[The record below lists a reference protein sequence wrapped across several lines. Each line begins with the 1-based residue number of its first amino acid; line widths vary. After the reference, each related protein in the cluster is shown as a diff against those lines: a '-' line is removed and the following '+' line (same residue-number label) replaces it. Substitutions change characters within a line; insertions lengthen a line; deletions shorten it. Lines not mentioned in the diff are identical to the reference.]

1 MQYKDIKEMNVPFGD
16 NRLFNDL
23 IFESIPLGVIFL
35 SPERK
40 ILKFNSKAEKITGY
54 KADEA
59 QGVFC
64 GDILHGG
71 YCLSNCPIQK
81 ILKKEKKVIRV
92 ETTIQTRDNQFL
104 PVAMTTAATF
114 DRDGRLLGAVEVLED
129 VSRLKRLEKDRL
141 NLLYMIAHDMKSP
154 LESIGGFSTRLM
166 YKNRENLSSQQLRY
180 LEIIK
185 GETDKLDVMV
195 NELAEFSRLEEGQLN
210 LDINSISLDKLLI
223 ELVETYH
230 PLVAERG
237 VELHLDLTGN
247 SAIIQ
252 ADEARLRRAFTNLLD
267 NALKFSEQSGTIT
280 IRIKENSNEWIILVK
295 DEGIGIEPEELPYI
309 FGAFFRGKR
318 TEYVEGSGLGLA
330 IVKAIVEGHGGR
342 VVVESE
348 PGKGATFMI
357 HLPKAEF
364 KEKNT
369 SPF

>member
-1 MQYKDIKEMNVPFGD
+1 
-16 NRLFNDL
+16 
-23 IFESIPLGVIFL
+23 
-35 SPERK
+35 
-40 ILKFNSKAEKITGY
+40 
-54 KADEA
+54 
-59 QGVFC
+59 
-64 GDILHGG
+64 
-71 YCLSNCPIQK
+71 
-81 ILKKEKKVIRV
+81 
-92 ETTIQTRDNQFL
+92 
-104 PVAMTTAATF
+104 
-114 DRDGRLLGAVEVLED
+114 
-129 VSRLKRLEKDRL
+129 
-141 NLLYMIAHDMKSP
+141 
-154 LESIGGFSTRLM
+154 M